1 MADRR
6 KRVKKG
12 LEAVLRST
20 TEPEEAVEEVP
31 EAAEGE
37 EGPPMPRGRPK
48 SYRRRG
54 GQGKRHTSVYL
65 YPVEFEM
72 MDDMLYEMRK
82 SHGMRVAKTDFW
94 RALLYTASRMLED
107 PKRAEEFVAECS
119 RVAQE

>member
-20 TEPEEAVEEVP
+20 TEPEEAVEE
-31 EAAEGE
+31 AEGE
-37 EGPPMPRGRPK
+37 EAPPMAHGRPK

-54 GQGKRHTSVYL
+54 REGKRHTSVYL

-82 SHGMRVAKTDFW
+82 KHGMRVAKTDFW

-119 RVAQE
+119 RVAEE